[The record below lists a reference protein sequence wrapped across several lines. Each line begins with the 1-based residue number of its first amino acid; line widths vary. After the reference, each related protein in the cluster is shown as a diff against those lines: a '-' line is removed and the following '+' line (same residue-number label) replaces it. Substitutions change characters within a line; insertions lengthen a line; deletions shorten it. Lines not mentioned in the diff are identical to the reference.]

1 MVAAAGISTACSRPA
16 RPASSSRAVQSRRES
31 FLPSTI
37 CDGRRKMK
45 IQQIVF
51 AAMLS
56 LIGTLNPAPKFAA
69 AEQTKTDQQISY
81 YQQLLRRNPRSAN
94 AYLGL
99 GDALIRKARETGDPS
114 YFSRAE
120 DALKKNLQIAPQNAS
135 ALRHLAYVYYS
146 RHEFAP
152 AALYARKAIEGD
164 TEDSD
169 AYGVLGDSLLE
180 VGRYAEAQAAYDYM
194 IEIDKSLYSYSRL
207 AGLKSVRGDSAGAIA
222 DLERAISAGKAANQ
236 PAESIAWAEW
246 QLAAEQFALGNLQGA
261 EAYYQRSLETY
272 PNYYRAL
279 AGLAQVRAAQKR
291 YSEAI
296 DLYRKAIAILPMPE
310 YSAALGDV
318 YEKIG
323 QNEQARRQHE
333 LVEYI
338 GRLND
343 INQQLYNRE
352 LAYFYAD
359 HNLKP
364 KEALELA
371 QRELDYRRDV
381 YAYDAVAWNLF
392 RNGELDAARAA
403 IDQALR
409 LGTKDAK
416 LFFHAGMIYFS
427 LDEKDRAKEFLGR
440 ALAINPYF
448 HLRFAETASEIL
460 DKLESNT
467 ERANIEN
474 ERQGG

>member
-1 MVAAAGISTACSRPA
+1 MNFQQVMIAMMLALLGIFN
-16 RPASSSRAVQSRRES
+16 V
-31 FLPSTI
+31 
-37 CDGRRKMK
+37 
-45 IQQIVF
+45 
-51 AAMLS
+51 
-56 LIGTLNPAPKFAA
+56 APKFSAA
-69 AEQTKTDQQISY
+69 QQTKTDNEIGY

-99 GDALIRKARETGDPS
+99 GDALIRKARESGDPS

-120 DALKKNLQIAPQNAS
+120 DALKKTLQLAPQNAG
-135 ALRHLAYVYYS
+135 AQRHLAYVYYL

-152 AALYARKAIEGD
+152 AALHARKAIEINS
-164 TEDSD
+164 EDGD
-169 AYGVLGDSLLE
+169 AYGVLGDALLE
-180 VGRYAEAQAAYDYM
+180 VGRYAEAQAAYNYM
-194 IEIDKSLYSYSRL
+194 IELDESLYSYSRL
-207 AGLKSVRGDSAGAIA
+207 AGLKSARGDSAGAIA
-222 DLERAISAGKAANQ
+222 DLERAISAGKAAKQ

-246 QLAAEQFALGNLQGA
+246 QLASEHFGTGNLDNA
-261 EAYYQRSLETY
+261 EAGYRRSLHIY

-291 YSEAI
+291 YDEAAGF
-296 DLYRKAIAILPMPE
+296 YQKAIAILPMPD
-310 YSAALGDV
+310 YAAALGDI
-318 YEKIG
+318 YGKMG
-323 QNEQARRQHE
+323 QGEQARRQYE

-338 GRLND
+338 GRLNNV
-343 INQQLYNRE
+343 NQVLYNRE

-371 QRELDYRRDV
+371 RRELDYRRDI
-381 YAYDAVAWNLF
+381 YAYDVVAWNLF
-392 RNGELDAARAA
+392 RNGELEDARAS
-403 IDQALR
+403 IDQALK

-427 LDEKDRAKEFLGR
+427 LGEKDNAKEFLAH

-448 HLRFAETASEIL
+448 HVIFAETAAEIL
-460 DKLESNT
+460 QKLE
-467 ERANIEN
+467 RRIDQAGIEN